1 MNHIPSGLGN
11 IARIAKLVDKWLIRD
26 NYRSTPFHFRVPSDT
41 YSNSRDGC
49 YLPSSYSLLHTAQIQ
64 VSGSINL
71 YASYGIN
78 WPLCH
83 LMVYLLGKA
92 REFPNKGMLRAI
104 LSFHDPSKTAKTFA
118 VDIELAQLYHQ
129 VKSCTTTCLFLYSS
143 SFCFFFSYYFV
154 SSSYFFEFL
163 CILFFSCLFFL
174 ISFLFL
180 SSFLFSLRFFVFL
193 YLSTIKYPSLQQ
205 TRAEVLSYLLQP
217 RNRMYSGCRTE
228 REVYSRPVR
237 RYSRTIL

>member
-1 MNHIPSGLGN
+1 
-11 IARIAKLVDKWLIRD
+11 
-26 NYRSTPFHFRVPSDT
+26 
-41 YSNSRDGC
+41 
-49 YLPSSYSLLHTAQIQ
+49 
-64 VSGSINL
+64 
-71 YASYGIN
+71 
-78 WPLCH
+78 
-83 LMVYLLGKA
+83 
-92 REFPNKGMLRAI
+92 MLRAI

-143 SFCFFFSYYFV
+143 SFCLFFSYYFV

-217 RNRMYSGCRTE
+217 RNRTYAE
-228 REVYSRPVR
+228 REAHGRLVR
-237 RYSRTIL
+237 RYFRTSSSHEIACIVAAGPRGRFIADQCGGTLVRSSE